1 MKKEKKKMNKS
12 RHKQPWYSF
21 LLVPAAILVLA
32 TCYSTTV
39 FSAEKQLSALEKVR
53 VAYSSISGNTASLWV
68 AYEHG
73 FFQKYGLDVELVFI
87 EGGSTTVQT
96 LISGDVALAQMAG
109 SAAIQSNLRGADV
122 VLIAG
127 LINTLTFHVI
137 VEKEIS
143 EPNLLKGKSVGVTRF
158 GSSTDF
164 AARYAFDKWGLTPQ
178 KEVTIVELGSMPSLL
193 SALASGKIQGAMLS
207 APFTL
212 HAKKAGFSVLADL
225 QMLGL
230 EYQHTGIAATR
241 TLIKSKPDLVR
252 KFMQAYVEGIHFYKT
267 HRKEALAVMAK
278 YLKTNDS
285 EALTETYET
294 VGLTLL
300 PEKPYPTFKGIQIML
315 QELAAKDPK
324 AQSAKPE
331 QFVDL
336 TFIKELDNSGFISRL
351 YKPGPAVASREATR
365 PSPIANVKEKAPVED
380 KTKLASQPAPAA
392 EAKNKL
398 TAASAT
404 DVRPKTSSVATA
416 AGKEYTVKAGDHLS
430 KLAEQFYGA
439 QWKWRKI
446 YEANRRTM
454 SNPHFIYIGQRIV
467 IPPETRIGT

>member
-1 MKKEKKKMNKS
+1 V
-12 RHKQPWYSF
+12 F
-21 LLVPAAILVLA
+21 LISLSWN
-32 TCYSTTV
+32 STTV
-39 FSAEKQLSALEKVR
+39 FSAEKQSNSSLENIR

-73 FFQKYGLDVELVFI
+73 FFQKHGLNVELVFI

-109 SAAIQSNLRGADV
+109 SAVIQSNFRGADV

-127 LINTLTFHVI
+127 LINTLTFQLI
-137 VEKEIS
+137 VEKGIS
-143 EPNLLKGKSVGVTRF
+143 QPDLLKGKSIGVTRF

-164 AARYAFDKWGLTPQ
+164 AARYALDKWGLTPQ
-178 KEVTIVELGSMPSLL
+178 REVTIVELGSMPSLL

-212 HAKKAGFSVLADL
+212 HAKKSGFSALADL

-230 EYQHTGIAATR
+230 EYQHTAIAASQ

-252 KFMQAYVEGIHFYKT
+252 NFMKAYVEGIHFYKT

-278 YLKTNDS
+278 YLKTNDT
-285 EALTETYET
+285 EALNETYET
-294 VGLTLL
+294 IGLALL
-300 PEKPYPTFKGIQIML
+300 PEKPYPTLKGIQLML
-315 QELAAKDPK
+315 QEFAAKDPK
-324 AQSAKPE
+324 AQAAKPE

-336 TFIKELDNSGFISRL
+336 TFIKELDNSGFINRL
-351 YKPGPAVASREATR
+351 YKPGPVVASRETTP
-365 PSPIANVKEKAPVED
+365 PSRAASVKEKSPVED
-380 KTKLASQPAPAA
+380 KTKLASQPAPVA

-398 TAASAT
+398 TAASAN
-404 DVRPKTSSVATA
+404 DVRRKTSSLATT
-416 AGKEYTVKAGDHLS
+416 AGEEYTVKAGDHLS

-439 QWKWRKI
+439 QWKWGKI

-454 SNPHFIYIGQRIV
+454 NNPHFLYIGQRIV
-467 IPPETRIGT
+467 IPPETRVGT

>member
-1 MKKEKKKMNKS
+1 MRMNRLLRRQS
-12 RHKQPWYSF
+12 RFLFFLSSF
-21 LLVPAAILVLA
+21 VFLISLSWS
-32 TCYSTTV
+32 STGV
-39 FSAEKQLSALEKVR
+39 FSAEKQPSSSLEKIR

-73 FFQKYGLDVELVFI
+73 FFRKYGLNVELVFI

-96 LISGDVALAQMAG
+96 LISGDVAIAQMAG

-127 LINTLTFHVI
+127 LINTLTFQVI
-137 VEKEIS
+137 VEKGIS
-143 EPNLLKGKSVGVTRF
+143 QPDLLKGKSIGVTRF

-164 AARYAFDKWGLTPQ
+164 AARYALDKWGLTPQ
-178 KEVTIVELGSMPSLL
+178 REVTIVELGSMPSLL

-212 HAKKAGFSVLADL
+212 HAKKSGFSALADL

-230 EYQHTGIAATR
+230 EYQHTAIAASQ

-252 KFMQAYVEGIHFYKT
+252 NFMKAYVEGIHFYKT

-278 YLKTNDS
+278 YLKTNDT
-285 EALTETYET
+285 EALNETYET
-294 VGLTLL
+294 IGLALL
-300 PEKPYPTFKGIQIML
+300 PEKPYPTLKGIQIML

-324 AQSAKPE
+324 AQAAKPE

-336 TFIKELDNSGFISRL
+336 TFIKELDNSGFINRL
-351 YKPGPAVASREATR
+351 YKPGPAVARETTR
-365 PSPIANVKEKAPVED
+365 PSPAANVKEKSPVED
-380 KTKLASQPAPAA
+380 KTKLASQPAPVA

-398 TAASAT
+398 TAASAN
-404 DVRPKTSSVATA
+404 DVRPKTSSVATT
-416 AGKEYTVKAGDHLS
+416 GVEEYTVKAGDHLS
-430 KLAEQFYGA
+430 KLAEKFYGA
-439 QWKWRKI
+439 QWKWGKI

-454 SNPHFIYIGQRIV
+454 NNPHFLYVGQRIV
-467 IPPETRIGT
+467 IPPDNRLGT

>member
-1 MKKEKKKMNKS
+1 MNKP
-12 RHKQPWYSF
+12 RHKQPRCSL
-21 LLVPAAILVLA
+21 LLVSAAILTLA
-32 TCYSTTV
+32 VCYSSTV
-39 FSAEKQLSALEKVR
+39 FSADKQDKIR

-73 FFQKYGLDVELVFI
+73 FFRKHGLNVELVFI

-96 LISGDVALAQMAG
+96 LISSDVAIAQMAG

-127 LINTLTFHVI
+127 LINTLTFQVI
-137 VEKEIS
+137 VEKGIS
-143 EPNLLKGKSVGVTRF
+143 QPDLLKGKSIGVTRF

-164 AARYAFDKWGLTPQ
+164 AARYALDKWGLTPQ
-178 KEVTIVELGSMPSLL
+178 REVTIVELGSMPSLL

-212 HAKKAGFSVLADL
+212 HAKKSGFSALADL

-230 EYQHTGIAATR
+230 EYQHTAIAASQ

-252 KFMQAYVEGIHFYKT
+252 NFMKAYVEGIHFYKT

-278 YLKTNDS
+278 YLKTNDT
-285 EALTETYET
+285 EALNETYET
-294 VGLTLL
+294 IGLALL
-300 PEKPYPTFKGIQIML
+300 PEKPYPTLKGIQIIL

-324 AQSAKPE
+324 AQAAKPE

-336 TFIKELDNSGFISRL
+336 SFIKELDNSGFINRL
-351 YKPGPAVASREATR
+351 YKPGLAVASRETTR
-365 PSPIANVKEKAPVED
+365 PSPAA
-380 KTKLASQPAPAA
+380 KTKLASQPTPVA
-392 EAKNKL
+392 EAKNRL
-398 TAASAT
+398 TAASAN
-404 DVRPKTSSVATA
+404 DVPPKTASVATTA
-416 AGKEYTVKAGDHLS
+416 VEEYTVKAGDHLS

-439 QWKWRKI
+439 QWKWEKI

-454 SNPHFIYIGQRIV
+454 RNPHFLYIGQRLV
-467 IPPETRIGT
+467 IPPETRVGT